1 MTAFDLAVL
10 ILLIELRSCCIVIL
24 TGIVLVVLMLVTE
37 LELMVLL
44 LYTAVLAFGAPTVRC
59 ASF

>member
-1 MTAFDLAVL
+1 MIAFDLAVL
-10 ILLIELRSCCIVIL
+10 ILRIELRSCCIVIL

-44 LYTAVLAFGAPTVRC
+44 FYTVLAFGAPTVRC